1 MATVGLIP
9 ATTISSGV
17 ISDPPPIPVSPIR
30 IPTPSPKRMTTPS
43 TASGHVQAAFGL
55 VAVDPAALAA
65 LARRG
70 ARHAADRVVA
80 VVVQRVVGQRSLRDA
95 PPDVLVGPLGER
107 VVLHEAAA
115 LVALDVLRVR
125 PRLGLVV
132 APDPAD
138 PRLGALERA
147 VERGDL
153 RPAVGA
159 AVRRAPWAER
169 IVDLD
174 LDAEVLLEAPPR
186 LQRLGEEH
194 AGVDRRHARRVA
206 DAGEHVDE
214 DRRRLLERAQ

>member
-30 IPTPSPKRMTTPS
+30 IPTPSPKRMAAPS
-43 TASGHVQAAFGL
+43 TASDHVQPALGL
-55 VAVDPAALAA
+55 VAAGPAALAP
-65 LARRG
+65 LPGRG

-80 VVVQRVVGQRSLRDA
+80 LVVQRVIGQRTLGDP
-95 PPDVLVGPLGER
+95 PPDVLVGPLGEG

-125 PRLGLVV
+125 PRLGVVV

-138 PRLGALERA
+138 PRLGVLERA

-153 RPAVGA
+153 RAAVPA
-159 AVRRAPWAER
+159 AVRRAPRAER
-169 IVDLD
+169 VVDLH
-174 LDAEVLLEAPPR
+174 LDAEVLLEALPR
-186 LQRLGEEH
+186 LPGL
-194 AGVDRRHARRVA
+194 
-206 DAGEHVDE
+206 
-214 DRRRLLERAQ
+214 